1 MKHYQLATLIL
12 GSLPVI
18 AITSCSG
25 DTKHDAPGGGQGS
38 AAHGGDGEPTA
49 GSNTSLG
56 GAEGQSSSGGKSNK
70 DRAVEE
76 TGGQGGTND
85 AGNAGMSS
93 TSGGEPHGGVPGGSD
108 AGNGG
113 AATDACASDR
123 PAIVKVGAAGRL
135 LLRGTIVTPDQV
147 FVGEVLTD
155 GDAITCVAASC
166 ASAANAELATL
177 VETGGIILPGLID
190 THNHVLFDAFDE
202 TDWSPQQAYDNH
214 NQWTNDARYGA
225 LVDAKQY
232 LNGEG
237 TDQADFGCELDKY
250 GELKALVAGTT
261 SMVGAANPANKA
273 CYGGLVR
280 SVDQTPNG
288 LGTDKVQVA
297 TLFPATAAADG
308 VCNNFASGKTD
319 AYLIHV
325 AEGVDATARKEFAT
339 LNTVTTEDGCLYSP
353 KTAIVHGIALGD
365 TELTLMAAHDMSL
378 VWSPRSDVFLYGSG
392 TDLTKTTNIP
402 LAISKGINI
411 ALGPDWSLG
420 GSQNLLDELRFAR
433 QVGDRVWG
441 GALSSKQL
449 VQMVTTNAARVLGLQ
464 GVLGSLE
471 PGKKADLMVIKG
483 DVCAPY
489 DALLAATP
497 ADVQLVMIGGR
508 ALYGDAMLATLPPTS
523 PACEALTVCSTAKF
537 VCVAAPSNAAT
548 DKLGQTFATIK
559 NTLEAALTDY
569 DALNLSQWDFAP
581 LTPLVRCP

>member
-1 MKHYQLATLIL
+1 MKRYPLAALVI
-12 GSLPVI
+12 GSFPFI
-18 AITSCSG
+18 ATTSCSG
-25 DTKHDAPGGGQGS
+25 DTAQNPAGGGQGASSNDEPMANGSTSVAGRAAGNPS
-38 AAHGGDGEPTA
+38 AGT
-49 GSNTSLG
+49 
-56 GAEGQSSSGGKSNK
+56 SNK
-70 DRAVEE
+70 NRAVEE
-76 TGGQGGTND
+76 AGGQGGAD
-85 AGNAGMSS
+85 EPGNAGMSN
-93 TSGGEPHGGVPGGSD
+93 TAGGDPNG
-108 AGNGG
+108 GG
-113 AATDACASDR
+113 AAGSNAGSGGSAPGACNGANPS
-123 PAIVKVGAAGRL
+123 IVKVGTAGRL

-155 GDAITCVAASC
+155 GDVIACVAASC
-166 ASAANAELATL
+166 ASAANAELATI
-177 VETGGIILPGLID
+177 VDTGGLIFPGLID

-202 TDWSPQQAYDNH
+202 TDWSPQQAYNNH
-214 NQWTNDARYGA
+214 NQWTNEARYGA

-237 TDQADFGCELDKY
+237 TDQADFGCELDKF

-273 CYGGLVR
+273 CYGALVR

-288 LGTDKVQVA
+288 LSTDKVQVA

-308 VCNNFASGKTD
+308 VCNNFASDKTD
-319 AYLIHV
+319 AYLIHI
-325 AEGVDATARKEFAT
+325 AEGVDATALKEFAT
-339 LNTVTTEDGCLYSP
+339 LNTVTTQDGCLYSP
-353 KTAIVHGIALGD
+353 QTAIVHGIALGE

-378 VWSPRSDVFLYGSG
+378 VWSPRSDVFLYGGG

-402 LAISKGINI
+402 LASSKGINI
-411 ALGPDWSLG
+411 AISPDWSIG

-433 QVGDRVWG
+433 HVGDGIWG

-464 GVLGSLE
+464 DVLGSLAA
-471 PGKKADLMVIKG
+471 GKKADLMVIKG
-483 DVCAPY
+483 DICAPY

-508 ALYGDAMLATLPPTS
+508 VLYGDSALATLPPTS
-523 PACEALTVCSTAKF
+523 PACEALTVCSSAKF
-537 VCVAAPSNAAT
+537 VCVAATSNAAN
-548 DKLGQTFATIK
+548 DKLDQTFATIK
-559 NTLEAALTDY
+559 NTLETALTNY